1 MRQNRKYYRTFI
13 LCLAALVLFLA
24 GCSFIK
30 ESGKEPDKGGAFVYY
45 INMEGTS
52 LVKASYTMKNT
63 TEENVIEDMLH
74 VMHKK
79 PETIDNKSVFP
90 VGVYIRDWFLTDK
103 ILDIHFSSGYG
114 LMKPE
119 EEVLLR
125 AAVVLTLTQLKG
137 IEYIDFF
144 IEDEPLT
151 DSMGNTIGY
160 MGAEDFLQ
168 YKGSSLHLYQPKK
181 LKLYFANEKGDGL
194 ISEEVSVRYNSN
206 MSIERLI
213 VDQLIKGPSI
223 NGLSPVIPPETKV
236 LGVSVKDTV
245 CYVNLGEEF
254 LNNTFAGD
262 PKITIYAIVN
272 SIIDGG
278 TCSQVQISV
287 NGESN
292 IEYMGS
298 IDLSKPLSRD
308 LDLVEESG
316 K

>member
-1 MRQNRKYYRTFI
+1 MAQNRKLHSI
-13 LCLAALVLFLA
+13 LYIFLVSICFGLLA
-24 GCSFIK
+24 GCSKGK
-30 ESGKEPDKGGAFVYY
+30 EPGKNDTFVYYVNTDGTALVKEAYKFEKDRTEEAVKDVLGRMGKEPD
-45 INMEGTS
+45 S
-52 LVKASYTMKNT
+52 
-63 TEENVIEDMLH
+63 
-74 VMHKK
+74 
-79 PETIDNKSVFP
+79 IDYKSVFQK
-90 VGVYIRDWFLTDK
+90 GVRVVDWNLTDEA
-103 ILDIHFSSGYG
+103 ILDIHFNEEYG
-114 LMKPE
+114 RLKPAE
-119 EEVLLR
+119 ELLLR
-125 AAVVLTLTQLKG
+125 AAVVQTLAQIRG
-137 IEYIDFF
+137 IEYMDFF
-144 IEDEPLT
+144 VGDVPLT
-151 DSMGNTIGY
+151 DSAGEAIGY
-160 MGAEDFLQ
+160 MSAEDFLQ
-168 YKGSSLHLYQPKK
+168 YRGSSLHLYQLGKV
-181 LKLYFANEKGDGL
+181 KLYFSNGEGNRL
-194 ISEEVSVRYNSN
+194 VQEEVSVRYSNN

-213 VDQLIKGPSI
+213 VEQLIKGPSI
-223 NGLSPVIPPETKV
+223 NGMIPVLPSETKV
-236 LGVSVKDTV
+236 IGVSVKDTV